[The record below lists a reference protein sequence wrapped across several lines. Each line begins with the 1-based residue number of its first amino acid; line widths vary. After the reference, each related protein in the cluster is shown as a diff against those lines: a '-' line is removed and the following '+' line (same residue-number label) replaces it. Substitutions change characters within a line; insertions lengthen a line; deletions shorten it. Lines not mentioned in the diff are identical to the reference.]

1 MATTDIKLVRKRS
14 PEIVYRPPRKEDGAD
29 VWRLIQSCEPLD
41 ENSLYCNLLQCDHF
55 GDTCIAAERTSDGA
69 LVGWVSAYLLPD
81 EDNTLFVWQVAVDKS
96 VQGMGV
102 GKKLLAALL
111 DREACENV
119 QALKTTITSD
129 NKASWGL
136 FSSLAR
142 KRGGELSH
150 EPYFRKDA
158 HFDGKH
164 ATEHMVTIQFTE
176 DASDDLRGNWISL
189 RKADEARSDDAA

>member
-1 MATTDIKLVRKRS
+1 M
-14 PEIVYRPPRKEDGAD
+14 
-29 VWRLIQSCEPLD
+29 
-41 ENSLYCNLLQCDHF
+41 
-55 GDTCIAAERTSDGA
+55 
-69 LVGWVSAYLLPD
+69 
-81 EDNTLFVWQVAVDKS
+81 
-96 VQGMGV
+96 
-102 GKKLLAALL
+102 
-111 DREACENV
+111 

-164 ATEHMVTIQFTE
+164 ATEHMVTIQFAE
-176 DASDDLRGNWISL
+176 GASDDVSGNWMSL

>member
-14 PEIVYRPPRKEDGAD
+14 SEIVYRPPRKEDGAD

-55 GDTCIAAERTSDGA
+55 GDTCIAAERSSDGA
-69 LVGWVSAYLLPD
+69 LVGWISAYLLPD
-81 EDNTLFVWQVAVDKS
+81 EDNTLFVWQVAVDQS

-142 KRGGELSH
+142 RRGGQLSH

-158 HFDGKH
+158 HFDGRH
-164 ATEHMVTIQFTE
+164 ATEHMVTIRFAE
-176 DASDDLRGNWISL
+176 DASDELRGNWISL
-189 RKADEARSDDAA
+189 RDADEARSDDAA

>member
-14 PEIVYRPPRKEDGAD
+14 SEIVYRPPRKEDGAD

-55 GDTCIAAERTSDGA
+55 GDTCIAAERSSDGA
-69 LVGWVSAYLLPD
+69 LVGWISAYLLPD
-81 EDNTLFVWQVAVDKS
+81 EDNTLFVWQVAVDQS

-142 KRGGELSH
+142 RRGGQLSH

-158 HFDGKH
+158 HFDGRH
-164 ATEHMVTIQFTE
+164 ATEHMVTIRFTE
-176 DASDDLRGNWISL
+176 DASGELGGNWISL
-189 RKADEARSDDAA
+189 RNADEARSDDAA

>member
-14 PEIVYRPPRKEDGAD
+14 SEIVYRPPRKEDGAD

-55 GDTCIAAERTSDGA
+55 GDTCIAAERSSDGA
-69 LVGWVSAYLLPD
+69 LVGWISAYLLPD
-81 EDNTLFVWQVAVDKS
+81 EDNTLFVWQVAVDQS

-142 KRGGELSH
+142 RRGGQLSH

-164 ATEHMVTIQFTE
+164 ATEHMVTIRFTE
-176 DASDDLRGNWISL
+176 DASEELRGNWISL
-189 RKADEARSDDAA
+189 RNADEARSDDAA